1 MSFGLEIIALVFASI
16 SHSLAMV
23 SITVLRPPASLLTV
37 SIVMKLCQ
45 GPDFKQLLLE
55 VDEDMAF

>member
-23 SITVLRPPASLLTV
+23 SITVLRQPASLLTV
-37 SIVMKLCQ
+37 SIVMKLCP
-45 GPDFKQLLLE
+45 GPDFNQLLLE
-55 VDEDMAF
+55 VAEDLAF